1 MSILIV
7 DDNMPTMELI
17 KAVLQVFG
25 VKNITTATSAEEGF
39 ETFQKKIPDIIIIDW
54 DMAPVNGIELTKKIR
69 NDKASVYPQVPIIML
84 TGYNSKKHVELA
96 RDNGITEFLT
106 KPFTAEDVAKRIS
119 SVVNRPRDF
128 IQCNKFVGPDR
139 RRRRASNYNGP
150 DRRNG
155 ADKQVIYLDV
165 NG

>member
-1 MSILIV
+1 MALNLERVSILIV

-96 RDNGITEFLT
+96 RDNGI
-106 KPFTAEDVAKRIS
+106 
-119 SVVNRPRDF
+119 
-128 IQCNKFVGPDR
+128 CNKFVGPDR